1 MEYKSIRIQEEIN
14 IKLNRLKFI
23 IELGANINIKNYDG
37 YSPFIISY
45 MCNNITV
52 LNYLLEQRAD
62 IDIKDNYGISPL
74 IDATLNGN

>member
-37 YSPFIISY
+37 YSPFIKSY
-45 MCNNITV
+45 KHNNITV
-52 LNYLLEQRAD
+52 LNYLL
-62 IDIKDNYGISPL
+62 K
-74 IDATLNGN
+74 

>member
-52 LNYLLEQRAD
+52 LNYLLE
-62 IDIKDNYGISPL
+62 
-74 IDATLNGN
+74 

>member
-37 YSPFIISY
+37 
-45 MCNNITV
+45 
-52 LNYLLEQRAD
+52 
-62 IDIKDNYGISPL
+62 
-74 IDATLNGN
+74 